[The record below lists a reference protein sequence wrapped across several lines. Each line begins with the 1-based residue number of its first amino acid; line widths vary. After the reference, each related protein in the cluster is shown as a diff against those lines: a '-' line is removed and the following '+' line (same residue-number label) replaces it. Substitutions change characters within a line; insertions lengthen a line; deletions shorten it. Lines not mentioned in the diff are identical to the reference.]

1 MKPEILNGIFD
12 ERTNHYNLRENSS
25 FNSRRA
31 QSVYHGTESLSYL
44 GPKIW
49 DLVPE
54 VIRASESLDIFKR
67 NIKKWIPK
75 NYPCRLCK
83 TYSQGVGFI

>member
-1 MKPEILNGIFD
+1 MAPEILNGIFE
-12 ERTNHYNLRENSS
+12 ERTNLYNLRENSS
-25 FNSRRA
+25 FNSRRVHF
-31 QSVYHGTESLSYL
+31 VYHGTESLSYL

-54 VIRASESLDIFKR
+54 LIRTSENLDIFKR

-75 NYPCRLCK
+75 IVLAVC
-83 TYSQGVGFI
+83 V